1 MSHSNYIFFIIIG
14 MYVVTYLP
22 RVLPILIFSKKDMP
36 EFLKKIMKFIPV
48 AILTSLTAKD
58 VFFNGDNLYL
68 SVVNPKIISFLIV
81 LLVAYKFKSI
91 GISIVTGVI
100 SIYLFGFIM

>member
-1 MSHSNYIFFIIIG
+1 MNNNYYILCIIIG
-14 MYVVTYLP
+14 MYIVTYLP
-22 RVLPILIFSKKDMP
+22 RVLPMLIFSKKEMP

-68 SVVNPKIISFLIV
+68 SISNPKIISFLVV

-100 SIYLFGFIM
+100 SIYLFGIIL